1 MFCGSEYWI
10 VFCCS
15 GVQFCVRIKIWCL
28 IGIGLEMIYFLMR
41 LLVLCF
47 DFFLMLV
54 GDFVVGICV

>member
-47 DFFLMLV
+47 DFF
-54 GDFVVGICV
+54 FNACW